1 MARRRFKRR
10 RLVLDNQ
17 AASALLRGPAI
28 KRRQVVEALAAA
40 DGGAVVPTG
49 VRVEAGWDRRAAPA
63 APANRLVPDDD
74 PLDRPGADRASELRA
89 SVPAASVADACVG
102 VTAERAA
109 TQAGLV
115 EILTSDPGDMAALT
129 AQLDRHF
136 DIRRL

>member
-17 AASALLRGPAI
+17 AASALLRGPAT

-109 TQAGLV
+109 TQAALV

>member
-1 MARRRFKRR
+1 MARRRFERR
-10 RLVLDNQ
+10 RLVLNNQ

-49 VRVEAGWDRRAAPA
+49 VRVEDGWDRRAAPA

-109 TQAGLV
+109 TQAALV